1 MNTNPN
7 LISRKS
13 PLALARQ
20 ALEDAQRVIPAYS
33 SKFSRH
39 DYTQHQLHA
48 LLALR
53 RALRTDYRGLEALL
67 RDWPELRETLGL
79 ERVPDHSTLQR
90 AARRLESERRKARS
104 RPTRQAAPA
113 PVRAGNDGASLF
125 PWAADERPEAD
136 DDLAPVGVIEERA
149 PEVRPESVAAEP
161 ATHDVPNAS
170 LDEDDGEDRR
180 AG

>member
-1 MNTNPN
+1 MNTNSN
-7 LISRKS
+7 LVSRKS

-20 ALEDAQRVIPAYS
+20 ALEDAQRAIPAYS

-90 AARRLESERRKARS
+90 AARRLESERRKARARS
-104 RPTRQAAPA
+104 ARNANTASSSEQPSPA
-113 PVRAGNDGASLF
+113 PSKPEGVGSDGDSLYAWGGEGRSLEDTSEGGFSGPASSSS
-125 PWAADERPEAD
+125 P
-136 DDLAPVGVIEERA
+136 GCC
-149 PEVRPESVAAEP
+149 
-161 ATHDVPNAS
+161 T
-170 LDEDDGEDRR
+170 G
-180 AG
+180 